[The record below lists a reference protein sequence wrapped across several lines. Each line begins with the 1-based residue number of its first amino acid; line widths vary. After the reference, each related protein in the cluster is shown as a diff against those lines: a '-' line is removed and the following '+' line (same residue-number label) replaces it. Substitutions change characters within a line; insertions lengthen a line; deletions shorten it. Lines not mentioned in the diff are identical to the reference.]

1 MGANRSRTSTT
12 AWFCLAGLLLVG
24 ASSALAHPAKL
35 RGALGSSCN
44 HPLISTPLGG
54 TGARYYSVRLRA
66 DASDS
71 GQDEL
76 DVAIHNSRVVICRAV
91 VEERAGGGS
100 TKALRTFHPAIGSH
114 GGLSSPLPR
123 PGLGSGAILYAKVY
137 ARLEPSKTSP
147 TTPSPTSGCTLANT
161 WDGFG
166 EDGDKQDFSVKLEET
181 GTSPGPY
188 SAQIDVTIHN
198 PKVEICEDSIS
209 WYEGNGATGQHTAPV
224 TIGVHGGLSSRVSLP
239 VGADAVFA
247 KVTARLK

>member
-1 MGANRSRTSTT
+1 MGANRSRTSTA

-44 HPLISTPLGG
+44 HPLMSTPLGG

-66 DASDS
+66 DASGS

-76 DVAIHNSRVVICRAV
+76 DVAIHNPRVVICRAV
-91 VEERAGGGS
+91 IEERASGGS
-100 TKALRTFHPAIGSH
+100 AKALRTFHPTIGPH
-114 GGLSSPLPR
+114 GGLSSPVPR
-123 PGLGSGAILYAKVY
+123 PGAGSGAILNAKVY
-137 ARLEPSKTSP
+137 ARLEPSKMPPNP
-147 TTPSPTSGCTLANT
+147 TAGCTLANT
-161 WDGFG
+161 WDGYS
-166 EDGDKQDFSVKLEET
+166 EDGDRQDFGVRIKET

-188 SAQIDVTIHN
+188 SAQIEVTIHN
-198 PKVEICEDSIS
+198 SKVEICEGSIS